1 MVLIEEA
8 ALPDGTLSLSL
19 PFGCDIR
26 TAAGKAIERA
36 QETGLSVRFVFNEVP
51 FVITGKNDPEA
62 VERVY
67 LSHKSALAT
76 HGTAAFEALFND
88 KLAKNT
94 EQAQSMLAALPNC
107 IADEEALVAWI
118 GAFALLNLATGFD
131 LKALAAQLEAAGYV
145 ADDMTVDPVEA
156 PTKRQQAR
164 YVIGQAISAL
174 RNGHAMHP
182 VLCAHAE
189 QYKKARPDDQ
199 VES

>member
-1 MVLIEEA
+1 MVLMEEA

-26 TAAGKAIERA
+26 TAAGKAIQRA

-51 FVITGKNDPEA
+51 FVVTGKNHPDT

-67 LSHKSALAT
+67 LSHMSALASPT
-76 HGTAAFEALFND
+76 AAAFE
-88 KLAKNT
+88 
-94 EQAQSMLAALPNC
+94 EQIKANLKKDIQRAQAMLAELPGC
-107 IADEEALVAWI
+107 LSDEDALVEWV
-118 GAFALLNLATGFD
+118 GAFALLDLAIGFD
-131 LKALAAQLEAAGYV
+131 LKALADQLEAAGYV
-145 ADDMTVDPVEA
+145 ADDMTGDPVAA

-189 QYKKARPDDQ
+189 RYKKASPDNQ